1 MLGQLSQSDSAVRVQ
16 KTKSEV
22 RGQCPQRFSTFPFAV
37 QLPALDGI
45 ACESVAFRAVQ
56 NDARHGAAQE
66 QRGAFRHGVCA
77 DVLKRQQVALLKSGE
92 FPLAN
97 QHVSHRAKAAA

>member
-1 MLGQLSQSDSAVRVQ
+1 MGFGAKPQ
-16 KTKSEV
+16 KTSL
-22 RGQCPQRFSTFPFAV
+22 AV
-37 QLPALDGI
+37 QRPALDGI

-77 DVLKRQQVALLKSGE
+77 DVLKRQQVALLKSGKLR
-92 FPLAN
+92 FAN
-97 QHVSHRAKAAA
+97 QHIRSRAGDCSMIGTRMPMLPPR